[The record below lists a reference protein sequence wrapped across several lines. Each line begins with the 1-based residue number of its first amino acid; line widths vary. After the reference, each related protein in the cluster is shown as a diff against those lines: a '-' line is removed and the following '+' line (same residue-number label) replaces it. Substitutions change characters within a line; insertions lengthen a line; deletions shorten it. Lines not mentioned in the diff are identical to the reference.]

1 MNVFK
6 VSNKTRW
13 QILFGWQI
21 LLAFFFQKQFFGM
34 KFSIK
39 YSDLDTFT
47 QEIINGKK
55 LHFFELCRL
64 SKTLA
69 VPVQLIF
76 WPIVVSRLIN

>member
-1 MNVFK
+1 MCSKLAIKQGDRFYLG
-6 VSNKTRW
+6 S
-13 QILFGWQI
+13 
-21 LLAFFFQKQFFGM
+21 AFFFQKQFFGM

-64 SKTLA
+64 SKTLTA
-69 VPVQLIF
+69 PVQLIF
-76 WPIVVSRLIN
+76 WPIEVSRLVN